1 MKGRMK
7 MSDRKF
13 NLVTDPW
20 IKVIEK
26 GTNQEKAV
34 SLIKLFQNAHDYR
47 DLAGEM
53 RSQDLAILRFLL
65 AILTTVYSR
74 FNANNEP
81 YDWLTIDENTMQ
93 VSQSVDEDDYDQE
106 DENDLLDTWKT
117 LYQNG
122 NGHFTGIVTKYL
134 KRYKDHFCLF
144 GEHPF
149 YQVTESEYNQFVP
162 TKKQIKAGKGPGT
175 VAVKQINRQIS
186 ESAHTP
192 AVFSPKA
199 GEFKNDIKLDEFV
212 RWLITYQNFT
222 GVTDKTK
229 IKTTEKFS
237 VSRGWLYQLNSVYA
251 AGNTIFQTL
260 MLNLVLMRK
269 GKMYYPQKPV
279 WEYESVE
286 DYVNKRK
293 EQQIPDN
300 IAEIYTSWSR
310 ILHIDWH
317 QGERPT
323 IFSAG
328 IPMFDS
334 QDAFIEPM
342 TIWRIDK
349 KSNRYKPAVKWIQSL
364 GTAMWRNF
372 GQYVNVNGTDDM
384 HEPGIVEWLNLLK
397 NKGIIPYN
405 SHLTLASAT
414 LVSDGNATSQ
424 APAAEVYDDMHI
436 NADVLFDK
444 RNPNYWPKRIED
456 TIELTQIIGKDF
468 WQFAMKIGQIR
479 NSDAA
484 PFANRLS
491 SKFYESLNEPF
502 KAWLAHLTNHDDR
515 EREIE
520 LWKETLRKLVLDAAS
535 QVIQASSPRDIR
547 GLVDDKGIVNNIFTA
562 NNHLRY
568 KLQVDLKIE
577 RKG

>member
-1 MKGRMK
+1 MA
-7 MSDRKF
+7 
-13 NLVTDPW
+13 TDPW
-20 IKVIEK
+20 LKVIEK
-26 GTNQEKAV
+26 DTNQEKTV
-34 SLIKLFQNAHDYR
+34 SLIKLFQNAHNYR
-47 DLAGEM
+47 ELAGEM

-74 FNANNEP
+74 FNAKNEP
-81 YDWLTIDENTMQ
+81 YDWLTIDESTMQ
-93 VSQSVDEDDYDQE
+93 VSKSVNEDDYDQE
-106 DENDLLDTWKT
+106 DENDLFDTWKT

-122 NGHFTGIVTKYL
+122 NGHFTEIVTNYL
-134 KRYKDHFCLF
+134 KRYEDHFCLF

-149 YQVTESEYNQFVP
+149 YQVTESEYNFFVP
-162 TKKQIKAGKGPGT
+162 AKKQIKDGKGSGT

-192 AVFSPKA
+192 AVFSPKV
-199 GEFKNDIKLDEFV
+199 GEFKNDIKLDELV

-237 VSRGWLYQLNSVYA
+237 VSRGWLYQLNSVFA
-251 AGNTIFQTL
+251 AGNTLFQTL
-260 MLNLVLMRK
+260 MLNLVLVRK
-269 GKMYYPQKPV
+269 DKMYYPQKPV

-286 DYVNKRK
+286 NYVNKRK
-293 EQQIPDN
+293 KQQIPDN

-310 ILHIDWH
+310 ILHIDWD
-317 QGERPT
+317 QGGLPT

-328 IPMFDS
+328 IPMFENE
-334 QDAFIEPM
+334 DAFIEPM

-349 KSNRYKPAVKWIQSL
+349 KTNRYKPAVKWLQSL

-372 GQYVNVNGTDDM
+372 GQYVNVNGSDDI

-405 SHLTLASAT
+405 FHLTLASAI
-414 LVSDGNATSQ
+414 LISDGNATSQ
-424 APAAEVYDDMHI
+424 APAAEVSDDMHI
-436 NADVLFDK
+436 NAAVLFDE
-444 RNPNYWPKRIED
+444 RNPDYWPKRIED
-456 TIELTQIIGKDF
+456 TIELTQVIGKDF
-468 WQFAMKIGQIR
+468 WRFAMTIGQIR
-479 NSDAA
+479 NYDARS
-484 PFANRLS
+484 FANRLS

-515 EREIE
+515 ERKIE

-535 QVIQASSPRDIR
+535 QVIQSSSPRDIR
-547 GLVDDKGIVNNIFTA
+547 GLVDDKGLVNNIFTV